1 MTVSATRII
10 TSLTLFS
17 GVCQVVRM
25 INNFAIGCHLVT
37 LGFLLRL
44 LIPWH
49 KYAQVVLWGV
59 CACSTTVYE
68 LTTMYTNDTWH
79 QYAQEH
85 SPLAFWI
92 VKTWHLSWVCSIIS
106 SPCILKPKAIIS
118 SIPMCYYAKCHNI
131 SNSSLK
137 EVTFVG
143 KEYHIGNQWAWHFET
158 PRDLV

>member
-1 MTVSATRII
+1 MPSCTNDQQLCHWVSPRDTWFP
-10 TSLTLFS
+10 TTLT
-17 GVCQVVRM
+17 
-25 INNFAIGCHLVT
+25 NT
-37 LGFLLRL
+37 L
-44 LIPWH
+44 
-49 KYAQVVLWGV
+49 AQVCPIVLWGV